1 VRNHQWDKGLA
12 EIQSVLQSEPRN
24 TKALNLAGLALIGK
38 GEIEQANEYFRK
50 CLRVNPGFA
59 PALKNLSI
67 DEFNARQYS
76 SAEKHL
82 LTAWKLAPDDPVVSI
97 YLGEISYKEQK
108 YKNATVQFG
117 RARELVSRN
126 PNASADLAIS
136 YLQTDERQKA
146 LEIIENLHP
155 EGMEPHTQFE
165 LAVAL
170 DQTGMSER
178 AIPYLQVIRQQFPD
192 SYEIGF
198 DLMLIEL
205 AAKHY
210 TQAIDTG
217 NDLIARGH
225 ETSELNNILG
235 EAFADNHE
243 PGRALDAYR
252 RAITLNPADEENYLD
267 LASLCI
273 DQRSLQSGM
282 IVVQAGLGSHPKS
295 ERLLFMRGLLYA
307 LQDEYELAEKDFR
320 LSTELAPE
328 KNLGAIGL
336 GASYIETGHD
346 GQAIE
351 VLHQRLRENPNDA
364 SLLYLLGEALIRS
377 GATPGSAGYSEAES
391 AVEKSTRLNPDLCL
405 PHISLGSIYLDE
417 DRNKEAAE
425 QFEQARAIDPSERSA
440 YSHLAV
446 AYRRLGEQDK
456 SRQVLAALKDLIQEE
471 RQSTHEKMKSAA
483 ARSAEQQG
491 GEGRTP
497 DTMH

>member
-1 VRNHQWDKGLA
+1 
-12 EIQSVLQSEPRN
+12 
-24 TKALNLAGLALIGK
+24 
-38 GEIEQANEYFRK
+38 
-50 CLRVNPGFA
+50 
-59 PALKNLSI
+59 
-67 DEFNARQYS
+67 
-76 SAEKHL
+76 
-82 LTAWKLAPDDPVVSI
+82 
-97 YLGEISYKEQK
+97 
-108 YKNATVQFG
+108 
-117 RARELVSRN
+117 
-126 PNASADLAIS
+126 
-136 YLQTDERQKA
+136 
-146 LEIIENLHP
+146 
-155 EGMEPHTQFE
+155 
-165 LAVAL
+165 
-170 DQTGMSER
+170 MSER